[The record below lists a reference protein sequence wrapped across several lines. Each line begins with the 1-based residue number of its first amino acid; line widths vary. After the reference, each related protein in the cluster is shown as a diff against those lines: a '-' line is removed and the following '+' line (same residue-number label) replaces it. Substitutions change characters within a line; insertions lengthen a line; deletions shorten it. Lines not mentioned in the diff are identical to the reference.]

1 MSLEVLDIAGG
12 GVVVVISLSR
22 FVWCFP
28 SFIME
33 SPTEIQQSQQTRA
46 VGYLGLRL

>member
-1 MSLEVLDIAGG
+1 MSLEVLDIGRG
-12 GVVVVISLSR
+12 VVISLSR

-33 SPTEIQQSQQTRA
+33 SPIEIQQSQQTRA
-46 VGYLGLRL
+46 VGYLRLRL